1 MVYHDLSTEVVVID
15 CLLLDDVCWSEGSL
29 HDGKEQWAPVDLS
42 LRALAFEPEK
52 HFLKVLDGF
61 LYLSLAAQVI
71 LENLARQ
78 IDLESAFV
86 VFVQQISV
94 VLCEYFLLENY
105 INNFTINYRAQ
116 PLLHIVCSLS
126 MYCP

>member
-1 MVYHDLSTEVVVID
+1 M
-15 CLLLDDVCWSEGSL
+15 
-29 HDGKEQWAPVDLS
+29 S

-61 LYLSLAAQVI
+61 LYLSLAAQEI

-94 VLCEYFLLENY
+94 VLCEYISLENY
-105 INNFTINYRAQ
+105 INNFTINYRPQ
-116 PLLHIVCSLS
+116 PLLHIISTLS
-126 MYCP
+126 IYCVTDAYFFDITTYITFYYMDWNVVMLL